1 MRLRYLIALLG
12 GLLLACDHTTSTKKV
27 HRSVTQNQL
36 PQVANDTTVPAIDLP
51 AVAQREEGAREI
63 HPAANFE
70 AFQAYAP
77 EGYFVFD
84 TAAGNLNLDDV
95 ADVVM
100 VLQRSAKDT
109 LATEVDTEA
118 RPVLLLIGQG
128 NGQYK
133 QVARNDQLVYCADC
147 GGMMGDPYS
156 GITIKKGY
164 FSIEHLGGSAWRW
177 TRITTFK
184 YSPTDSTWYLHRD
197 GGDYYHSTEPEKTK
211 RSVRTVKDFGRIEF
225 QAFFPDATPKKDTL
239 PSR

>member
-1 MRLRYLIALLG
+1 MRLKYLVALL
-12 GLLLACDHTTSTKKV
+12 LLTACDNTSTKKIS
-27 HRSVTQNQL
+27 RSAPQNQL
-36 PQVANDTTVPAIDLP
+36 PQVTHDTTVPAIDLP
-51 AVAQREEGAREI
+51 AVTQPESPKEI
-63 HPAANFE
+63 HPATNLE

-77 EGYFVFD
+77 EGYSVFD
-84 TAAGNLNLDDV
+84 TAAGNLNLDNVD
-95 ADVVM
+95 DVVM
-100 VLQRSAKDT
+100 VLQRSAQDT
-109 LATEVDTEA
+109 LATEEDTEA

-147 GGMMGDPYS
+147 GGIMGDPYS

-197 GGDYYHSTEPEKTK
+197 GGDYYHSTEPEKAK
-211 RSVRTVKDFGRIEF
+211 RSVRTVKDFGRIAF
-225 QAFFPDATPKKDTL
+225 QAFSPDATPKKDTL